1 MRTTPSTSTTTIW
14 GTGTVSIMRKFST
27 PTPNT
32 FTFNSWDSDFNKTAN
47 NMMTAITLSMV
58 TGGLV
63 LLCAIVAVVMWIM
76 RRRRFDQPLSQP
88 VETAIQ
94 APAPTATVERDTA
107 AGNGA
112 RPTQQPAR
120 SDQARFVDDPDP
132 VYLPPAPV
140 DQEPLYLPPRAQ
152 PLTAVNRAS
161 LHRSSSI

>member
-1 MRTTPSTSTTTIW
+1 MR
-14 GTGTVSIMRKFST
+14 GFST
-27 PTPNT
+27 PTSNT
-32 FTFNSWDSDFNKTAN
+32 FSFSSWDSDFNKTAN
-47 NMMTAITLSMV
+47 SMMTAITLSMV
-58 TGGLV
+58 IGGLV
-63 LLCAIVAVVMWIM
+63 LLCAIVAVIMWM
-76 RRRRFDQPLSQP
+76 RRQQFDQPLPQP

-112 RPTQQPAR
+112 RPTTQQPAR
-120 SDQARFVDDPDP
+120 NGQARFMDTDP

-140 DQEPLYLPPRAQ
+140 EQEPLYLPPRAQ